1 MFAGWP
7 ITFREARNASPSAS
21 ETPFNGKVQDMDIGS
36 VPYLVYECVQRR
48 RCAQAR
54 N

>member
-7 ITFREARNASPSAS
+7 ITFREARNASLSAS

-54 N
+54 D